1 MMLSRA
7 ARFAA
12 SAATRVARASL
23 TVPAGATASGRRTAI
38 TYSGGQATEG
48 QGGYYGSGGARAG
61 SSASVKHETEMLAL
75 AEDVRRI
82 TSAMSEVVSLE
93 RLLEEARAAGGDGA
107 GVVTGRTIEI
117 RSSIK
122 KLVTSPEFTESLNR
136 LEMEGEPIWGL
147 SGEERDLIMD
157 ARRKVNDS

>member
-1 MMLSRA
+1 MSGGVQVAGR
-7 ARFAA
+7 RDGEA
-12 SAATRVARASL
+12 SA
-23 TVPAGATASGRRTAI
+23 
-38 TYSGGQATEG
+38 
-48 QGGYYGSGGARAG
+48 
-61 SSASVKHETEMLAL
+61 
-75 AEDVRRI
+75 
-82 TSAMSEVVSLE
+82 
-93 RLLEEARAAGGDGA
+93 LLEEAKAAGGDGA

>member
-1 MMLSRA
+1 
-7 ARFAA
+7 
-12 SAATRVARASL
+12 
-23 TVPAGATASGRRTAI
+23 
-38 TYSGGQATEG
+38 
-48 QGGYYGSGGARAG
+48 
-61 SSASVKHETEMLAL
+61 MLAL

-93 RLLEEARAAGGDGA
+93 RLLEEAKAAGGDGA